1 MNRQVLSIGLVML
14 ASFSIS
20 FAVMWRQR
28 TANEAAVSMSET
40 TPSTAGPAQ
49 IQPPTARSVEPAVR
63 SARARAPGP
72 APPAAP
78 PATAMPMT
86 SGPSDDVPPQALPV
100 AFHLWNRRN
109 LNKIEGNITN
119 ITSRPLSITMR
130 AVNTSTQQS
139 SETLLQLAPGEKK
152 TFSSEDGLLDMHSG
166 DQLILQSPPYE
177 DRVSRIP

>member
-1 MNRQVLSIGLVML
+1 MNRQVLSIALVML

-28 TANEAAVSMSET
+28 RVDDEAGVSMPEA
-40 TPSTAGPAQ
+40 TPSIAGPVQ
-49 IQPPTARSVEPAVR
+49 IRPPTARSVEAPVR
-63 SARARAPGP
+63 SAPARAPAPPP
-72 APPAAP
+72 APPASAI
-78 PATAMPMT
+78 PMT
-86 SGPSDDVPPQALPV
+86 SGLSDDAPPQALPV

-119 ITSRPLSITMR
+119 ITSRPLSITLR

-139 SETLLQLAPGEKK
+139 SEALLQLAPGEKK

-166 DQLILQSPPYE
+166 DQLILQSPSYE